1 MDADL
6 KASQDYEVNEDEF
19 KDFFLNENASNNRDI
34 LWLFDNTQSLS
45 KQFWE

>member
-6 KASQDYEVNEDEF
+6 KASQEYEVVEDEF
-19 KDFFLNENASNNRDI
+19 KDFLPNENSSNNRDI

-45 KQFWE
+45 K